1 VPVIHIEFKDLNK
14 GEYRIIGIFAKL
26 ARGLMTRYILD
37 TNAKTLDDI
46 KGFNYDG
53 YGFSEAMS
61 KENHL
66 VFIR

>member
-1 VPVIHIEFKDLNK
+1 
-14 GEYRIIGIFAKL
+14 
-26 ARGLMTRYILD
+26 MTRYILD